1 MRDRADVLGRVVAE
15 RDRICEIASRHGA
28 RNLRIFGSVM
38 RGEEGKES
46 DLDLLIDL
54 EPGRSLLDLVAL
66 KQELEALLGIPVDI
80 AEPESLH
87 WYIRDRVM
95 AEAVPL

>member
-1 MRDRADVLGRVVAE
+1 MRDGADVLGRVVAE
-15 RDRICEIASRHGA
+15 RDRICKIASRHGA

-38 RGEEGKES
+38 RGEEGKGS

>member
-1 MRDRADVLGRVVAE
+1 
-15 RDRICEIASRHGA
+15 
-28 RNLRIFGSVM
+28 M

-54 EPGRSLLDLVAL
+54 EPGRGLLDLVAL